1 MFAKK
6 HLRLMHATI
15 IEIFAA
21 GGVTVSKPKKW
32 RPKKLQEAC
41 DSSKHDVLLKEKAN
55 VFCIHDVFIRCS
67 FKLLRK

>member
-1 MFAKK
+1 MKMFAKK

-41 DSSKHDVLLKEKAN
+41 DSSKT
-55 VFCIHDVFIRCS
+55 
-67 FKLLRK
+67 